1 MKYLEDFP
9 FQIRQVIFAQIEKN
23 LMVGL
28 VVVVRD
34 KVSESDDRIGISSRR
49 AAKHL

>member
-9 FQIRQVIFAQIEKN
+9 FQIRQVIFAQIKKH

-34 KVSESDDRIGISSRR
+34 KVAESDNRIGV
-49 AAKHL
+49 

>member
-28 VVVVRD
+28 VVVLRD
-34 KVSESDDRIGISSRR
+34 KVSESDNWIGVNP
-49 AAKHL
+49 AFF